1 MLLSQEDIALNNHGT
16 LTAAQRSKFR
26 RKGYAQLIASLCFLV
41 LVPFAVFMAD
51 MRWGTLLII
60 WLAFGLLFAGVF
72 MHTALSYLRLKDSG
86 HEIKNVQGKVTVKT
100 GGSRHNM
107 VTIAERSFFMMK
119 NESSSLEDG
128 KEYTLYYLE
137 KPKQVLGWTEKVSG

>member
-1 MLLSQEDIALNNHGT
+1 MLLSPEDLATNTNGN
-16 LTAAQRSKFR
+16 LTAAQLSKLR

-41 LVPFAVFMAD
+41 LVPSAVFMAD

-72 MHTALSYLRLKDSG
+72 MYNAVSYLRLKASG

-119 NESSSLEDG
+119 NESASLEDG
-128 KEYTLYYLE
+128 KEYTIYYIE
-137 KPKQVLGWTEKVSG
+137 KPKQVLGWTKIVSG